1 MRLLLTFT
9 VGQNAI
15 FKTHPVIQLMHELII
30 RVIFTVR
37 FTGLKTLSVVNALI
51 FIWSDPQAGVGFVNC
66 CMRNLL

>member
-37 FTGLKTLSVVNALI
+37 FTIVTTPGVLNTLISI
-51 FIWSDPQAGVGFVNC
+51 GFDRKNRMV
-66 CMRNLL
+66 R